1 MKALVFAVT
10 LAAFSSLAPAGAA
23 RDDARPQGTVDTT
36 TRVAMADAGR
46 LGSASLTALSPG
58 SAWKPAPQQTDTGAS
73 FEALA
78 PEVDGGTLLVA
89 AGVLAL
95 LLARPLS
102 RALRRLE
109 QQRRATALASTLDHS
124 PRG

>member
-10 LAAFSSLAPAGAA
+10 LAAFSSVAPAGAA
-23 RDDARPQGTVDTT
+23 HDAARPQDAADET

-46 LGSASLTALSPG
+46 LGSASLSALSPG
-58 SAWKPAPQQTDTGAS
+58 SAWKPAARQTDTGAS

-78 PEVDGGTLLVA
+78 PDVDGGTLLVGC
-89 AGVLAL
+89 GVLAL
-95 LLARPLS
+95 LLGRPIS

-109 QQRRATALASTLDHS
+109 QQRRAAALASTLNHS
-124 PRG
+124 ARG

>member
-23 RDDARPQGTVDTT
+23 RDDARPQSTVDTT

-58 SAWKPAPQQTDTGAS
+58 SAWKPAAQQTDTGAS

-124 PRG
+124 ARG